1 MTKKSFNQNAKHIQQ
16 LEDMIEP
23 NFIFGNKSLNRLMT
37 IDKTIDNKTIDNKSE
52 ISNKNQTKLEQIF
65 KLKQKI
71 NSIENCNLKNNSKNI
86 IIGDGNINSSI
97 MLIGETPGKLEDQSG
112 KSFQGAVGELLKK
125 MLSAINIKKEEIYLT
140 YSINFRPPDDRKPT
154 SQEIK
159 RYSIF
164 LKEHITIINPK
175 IIILM
180 GSTAMEAITGLS
192 NKISNERGNWREII
206 LKNMTYPIMITFSP
220 SYLIRFPENK
230 KYSWEDLKKIRKK
243 IQNLNINI

>member
-37 IDKTIDNKTIDNKSE
+37 IDKKSE
-52 ISNKNQTKLEQIF
+52 ISSKNQNKLEQIF

-86 IIGDGNINSSI
+86 IIGNGDINSSI

-112 KSFQGAVGELLKK
+112 ESFQGPVGELLKK
-125 MLSAINIKKEEIYLT
+125 MLSAINIKKEEVYLT

-154 SQEIK
+154 GQEIK

-164 LKEHITIINPK
+164 LKEHITIINPE

-180 GSTAMEAITGLS
+180 GSTAMEAITGS
-192 NKISNERGNWREII
+192 NNKISNERGNWREII

-243 IQNLNINI
+243 IQNLNVNI